1 MFCVWPKAL
10 PIKGWRE
17 VRMSH
22 GNDNKQEKLQEMPTI
37 FIRWTEKNRIKNG
50 LVFGVTDTVK

>member
-1 MFCVWPKAL
+1 
-10 PIKGWRE
+10 
-17 VRMSH
+17 MSH

-37 FIRWTEKNRIKNG
+37 FIRWTEKNCIKNG